1 MSESMPIIGPRHR
14 DVPQDRRTVWLLP
27 ASLETE
33 SLFADL
39 GQDFAIAPEP
49 LRRTVATWFDTFDWR
64 LYSRD
69 FLLFHDQT
77 AWRLVNRH
85 SAEEMASLDAQ
96 GRDGWRFCQEFPPS
110 RVRSLL
116 EPLLANRRLFRLFR
130 NETTSV
136 GRRIL
141 NSDNKTVA
149 LVTVE
154 THRVEKSESTVP
166 TLCLQGIRGY
176 DLDYEAISRFFT
188 QHGIKEQ
195 VGPYCYFGQG
205 VRSGGRAPLD
215 YTSRFRPVLRPE
227 MSARQAMVA
236 VFGDLLATMQ
246 RNETGTIKDLDAE
259 FLHDFRVAVR
269 RTRSGLGQ
277 VRKVLPEGATD
288 FFRKGFAWLGEIT
301 GPTRDLDVYLQAEH
315 SYLARLPEELR
326 PGLVPFFEELRGRRV
341 RERRRLVRRLV
352 SRKYRELLAAWQQ
365 FLAAGGGSEETKNSG
380 LPVSQLARRII
391 ARRFSKLLKA
401 GRAIDS
407 SSPDREYHRLRIQGK
422 KLRYTLEFFA
432 ALFPA
437 EALDLAIRQ
446 LKHLQDNLGAYN
458 DLAVQQGELREY
470 LRGLRAGSRRN
481 MKLSAA
487 IGGLVTSL
495 RDEQGRLREEF
506 ASRFAEFSRPENTEL
521 YRKYCRRES

>member
-1 MSESMPIIGPRHR
+1 MPITGLRHR
-14 DVPQDRRTVWLLP
+14 EVNRDRRTVWLLP
-27 ASLETE
+27 ASLEAE
-33 SLFADL
+33 PLFADL

-69 FLLFHDQT
+69 FLLYHDQA
-77 AWRLVNRH
+77 AWRLVNRN
-85 SAEEMASLDAQ
+85 SAEEMASLDAR
-96 GRDGWRFCQEFPPS
+96 GLDGWRFCQEFPAS

-116 EPLLANRRLFRLFR
+116 EPLLANRRLLRLFR

-149 LVTVE
+149 LVAVE
-154 THRVEKSESTVP
+154 THRVEGSEITVP
-166 TLCLQGIRGY
+166 TLSLQGVRGY
-176 DLDYEAISRFFT
+176 DLDFDEISRFFT
-188 QHGIKEQ
+188 HCGIKEQ
-195 VGPYCYFGQG
+195 VGPYCFFVQG

-227 MSARQAMVA
+227 MTARQAMVT
-236 VFGDLLATMQ
+236 VYGDLLATMQ
-246 RNETGTIKDLDAE
+246 RNEAGTIKDLDAE

-277 VRKVLPEGATD
+277 VRKVLPDGATD

-326 PGLVPFFEELRGRRV
+326 PGLAPFFEVLRDRRAG
-341 RERRRLVRRLV
+341 ERKRLVRRLA
-352 SRKYRELLAAWQQ
+352 SRKYRELLAAWQK
-365 FLAAGGGSEETKNSG
+365 FLAAGGGSEATKKSG
-380 LPVSQLARRII
+380 LPVNQLARRII
-391 ARRFSKLLKA
+391 GRRFSRLLKA
-401 GRAIDS
+401 GRAIHP
-407 SSPDREYHRLRIQGK
+407 SSPDQEYHRLRIQGK

-432 ALFPA
+432 ALFPE
-437 EALDLAIRQ
+437 EALEPAIRQ
-446 LKHLQDNLGAYN
+446 LKHLQDYLGAYN

-470 LRGLRAGSRRN
+470 LPGLRSGSRRN
-481 MKLSAA
+481 MKLAAA

-495 RDEQGRLREEF
+495 SDEQGRLREEF
-506 ASRFAEFSRPENTEL
+506 ASRFAEFSRPEFTEL